1 LVWMVE
7 GLSTSTFGMLPNMLA
22 SNSRSKLARFEF
34 AVLQQRIQLRLPAHE
49 ERVTNCHRYTLRT
62 ARFRVA

>member
-1 LVWMVE
+1 
-7 GLSTSTFGMLPNMLA
+7 MLPNMLA
-22 SNSRSKLARFEF
+22 SNSRSKLAHFEF
-34 AVLQQRIQLRLPAHE
+34 AVLEQRIQLRLPAHE